1 VTKSPFSADRV
12 SIFRLEDRLASVW
25 VDRFYGEN
33 EMQVKSETVLG
44 GPPKRSASDVARRV
58 ADILSDAKANL
69 VASLPDNWIAPM
81 IRHFDADNRFRHV
94 PVNREESAVGLCSG
108 AFFTGAPGVALIGAS
123 GFLTCVYAITKINYT
138 YQIPML
144 FMITMRGDPGD
155 RARYHVSNGLY
166 LRSVMAAIDI
176 PFIDIDRY
184 EDLEKIGTAYRHMS
198 VIGRPYVV
206 GMSRDVLR
214 GNR

>member
-1 VTKSPFSADRV
+1 LSMKAKSDIEPGSSPVR
-12 SIFRLEDRLASVW
+12 
-25 VDRFYGEN
+25 N
-33 EMQVKSETVLG
+33 
-44 GPPKRSASDVARRV
+44 ASDVARRV
-58 ADILSDAKANL
+58 ADILSEAKANL

-81 IRHFDADNRFRHV
+81 IRHFDADTRFRHV
-94 PVNREESAVGLCSG
+94 PVNREESAVGICSG
-108 AFFTGAPGVALIGAS
+108 AYFTGAPGVALIGAS
-123 GFLTCVYAITKINYT
+123 GFLTCIYAITKINYT

-144 FMITMRGDPGD
+144 FLITMRGDPGD
-155 RARYHVSNGLY
+155 PARYHVSNGLY
-166 LRSVMAAIDI
+166 LRSVMDAIGI

-184 EDLEKIGTAYRHMS
+184 EDLEKIATAYRHMS

>member
-1 VTKSPFSADRV
+1 
-12 SIFRLEDRLASVW
+12 
-25 VDRFYGEN
+25 
-33 EMQVKSETVLG
+33 MQAKSETELG
-44 GPPKRSASDVARRV
+44 DSPKRNASDVARRV

-144 FMITMRGDPGD
+144 FLITMRGDPGD
-155 RARYHVSNGLY
+155 PARYHVSNGLY
-166 LRSVMAAIDI
+166 LRSVMDAIDI
-176 PFIDIDRY
+176 PFIDIERY
-184 EDLEKIGTAYRHMS
+184 DDLEKIGAAYRHMS

-206 GMSRDVLR
+206 GLSRDVLR

>member
-1 VTKSPFSADRV
+1 MVRAPIDAVESRPHLSDDDPGMTAGVDPK
-12 SIFRLEDRLASVW
+12 ETGMKAS
-25 VDRFYGEN
+25 
-33 EMQVKSETVLG
+33 SETE
-44 GPPKRSASDVARRV
+44 RSGAPSRTATDVARRV
-58 ADILSDAKANL
+58 ADILSDAGADL

-81 IRHFDADNRFRHV
+81 IRHFDTDNRFRHV

-123 GFLTCVYAITKINYT
+123 GFLTCIYAITKINYT

-144 FMITMRGDPGD
+144 FLITMRGDPGD
-155 RARYHVSNGLY
+155 PARFHVSNGLY
-166 LRSVMAAIDI
+166 LRAVMDAIAI

-184 EDLEKIGTAYRHMS
+184 EELEKIGDAYRHMS

-206 GMSRDVLR
+206 GMSRNVLR

>member
-1 VTKSPFSADRV
+1 MVRAPIDAVESRPHLSDDDPGMTAGVDPK
-12 SIFRLEDRLASVW
+12 ETGMKAS
-25 VDRFYGEN
+25 
-33 EMQVKSETVLG
+33 SETE
-44 GPPKRSASDVARRV
+44 RSGAPSRTATDVARRV
-58 ADILSDAKANL
+58 ADILSDAGADL

-123 GFLTCVYAITKINYT
+123 GFLTCIYAITKINYT

-144 FMITMRGDPGD
+144 FLITMRGDPGD
-155 RARYHVSNGLY
+155 PARFHVSNGLY
-166 LRSVMAAIDI
+166 LRAVMDAIAI

-184 EDLEKIGTAYRHMS
+184 EELEKIGDAYRHMS

-206 GMSRDVLR
+206 GMSRNVLR

>member
-1 VTKSPFSADRV
+1 MVRAPIDALEPRPHV
-12 SIFRLEDRLASVW
+12 SDTIDPKET
-25 VDRFYGEN
+25 GMKTN
-33 EMQVKSETVLG
+33 SETA
-44 GPPKRSASDVARRV
+44 PSSAPSHTATDVARRV
-58 ADILSDAKANL
+58 ADILSDAGADL

-123 GFLTCVYAITKINYT
+123 GFLTCIYAITKINYT

-144 FMITMRGDPGD
+144 FLITMRGDPGD
-155 RARYHVSNGLY
+155 PARFHVSNGLY
-166 LRSVMAAIDI
+166 LRAVMDAIAV
-176 PFIDIDRY
+176 PFIDIDRHD
-184 EDLEKIGTAYRHMS
+184 DLGKIGDAYRHMS

-206 GMSRDVLR
+206 GMSRAVLR
-214 GNR
+214 GDR

>member
-1 VTKSPFSADRV
+1 MIAAADPKETGMKT
-12 SIFRLEDRLASVW
+12 S
-25 VDRFYGEN
+25 
-33 EMQVKSETVLG
+33 SETELSG
-44 GPPKRSASDVARRV
+44 APPRTATDVARRV
-58 ADILSDAKANL
+58 ADVLSDAGADL

-81 IRHFDADNRFRHV
+81 IRYFDADNRFRHV

-123 GFLTCVYAITKINYT
+123 GFLTCIYAITKINYT

-144 FMITMRGDPGD
+144 FLITMRGDPGD
-155 RARYHVSNGLY
+155 PARFHVSNGLY
-166 LRSVMAAIDI
+166 LRAVMDAIAI

-184 EDLEKIGTAYRHMS
+184 DDLEKIGDAYRHMS

-206 GMSRDVLR
+206 GISRDVLR